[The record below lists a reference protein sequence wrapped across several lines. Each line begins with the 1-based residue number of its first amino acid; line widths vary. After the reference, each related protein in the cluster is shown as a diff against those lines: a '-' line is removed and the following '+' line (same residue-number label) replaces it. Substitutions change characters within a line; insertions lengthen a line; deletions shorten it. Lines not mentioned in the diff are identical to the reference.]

1 MEAPRVST
9 ASASRWRR
17 PSPAVISAAG
27 WSQASCSVGTFVKT
41 PHASVVEVLGHSP
54 LDCVC
59 LDAEHATALDRGQ
72 RSTLPSLAARAG
84 RLPALIRLQR
94 TEPADVLSAIDL
106 GPAGIIAPH
115 IASPEAAAALARAAR
130 YGRAGRGFSGSTRA
144 AGFTTKSMADV
155 IAEGNACVA
164 VIAQVEDAEALDH
177 IDAIAATEGIDAL
190 FIGRMDLTVSLG
202 ARSPADATV
211 VDAVQTICRAAKRH
225 RRTVGMFT
233 GTAAE
238 AVDWRREG
246 ASLFLLASDQQ
257 WILQGARDLSATLR
271 GTR

>member
-9 ASASRWRR
+9 ASASDGR
-17 PSPAVISAAG
+17 PSPADFRGRLVAG
-27 WSQASCSVGTFVKT
+27 ELLVGTFVKT

-59 LDAEHATALDRGQ
+59 LDAEHAPFDRATLDVAV
-72 RSTLPSLAARAG
+72 LAARAG

-94 TEPADVLSAIDL
+94 TEPADVLSALDL

-130 YGRAGRGFSGSTRA
+130 YGHAGRGFSGSTRA